1 MLWSAVLECQDQVTA
16 AASALAATSASSV
29 AVGSGAKSFTI
40 GTGAGFGVGAY
51 VLVARTADPT
61 GTWMLGVV
69 TAYSGGDVTID
80 VGASDYAG
88 GGTHS
93 DWTLGISGPRGPAGE
108 AGLSAG
114 QVWGQILSM

>member
-1 MLWSAVLECQDQVTA
+1 M
-16 AASALAATSASSV
+16 